1 MVATYPA
8 SPEMDIGPAPPAG
21 VDALDRSEHA
31 RIEAAMTETALRIMR
46 AIIALLLPRDAGKLS
61 VRAIAATAKASEKA
75 VGKHLRALVAGGF
88 LDIRHNP
95 GQGAWYR
102 VLKHPSD
109 ADLDGGGTTP
119 YPPKGVEGMVTTP
132 PPKVREASPQ
142 VIEECKAQ
150 LAETFKTSQ
159 QGKTAQAKLLYQ
171 QQRAAAFDEQV
182 KEREALPFWERR
194 GWYKPW
200 WARAGYKTGEVKG
213 CARMITPPVDPSQRM
228 TGGDIDEMIREA
240 CQRLRTSALARLRQ
254 HGA

>member
-1 MVATYPA
+1 
-8 SPEMDIGPAPPAG
+8 
-21 VDALDRSEHA
+21 
-31 RIEAAMTETALRIMR
+31 MTETALRIMR

-75 VGKHLRALVAGGF
+75 VGKHLRALVAAGF

-171 QQRAAAFDEQV
+171 QQRAAAFAQHCQGT
-182 KEREALPFWERR
+182 RSRFHSGNAEAGTSHGGRGPTTRSPPIGPPFRYK
-194 GWYKPW
+194 GW
-200 WARAGYKTGEVKG
+200 GYEDD
-213 CARMITPPVDPSQRM
+213 R
-228 TGGDIDEMIREA
+228 
-240 CQRLRTSALARLRQ
+240 
-254 HGA
+254 

>member
-1 MVATYPA
+1 
-8 SPEMDIGPAPPAG
+8 
-21 VDALDRSEHA
+21 
-31 RIEAAMTETALRIMR
+31 MTETALRIMR

-119 YPPKGVEGMVTTP
+119 HTPPKGGGGGMVTTP

-142 VIEECKAQ
+142 VIEECKAR

-200 WARAGYKTGEVKG
+200 WAHADYKIV
-213 CARMITPPVDPSQRM
+213 PPVGPPFRYK
-228 TGGDIDEMIREA
+228 GWGHE
-240 CQRLRTSALARLRQ
+240 
-254 HGA
+254 